1 MKLTIEIQIFSTFKP
16 YSTFS
21 AITTFKIDLV
31 GVFFKPCLYCFKKAP
46 TIFKANQ
53 YFMPMTNP
61 KVGTALNI
69 FLLDD
74 IQAKTKIRMFDVSSL
89 QQITV
94 NFETRHYKSFDKL
107 GMLR

>member
-1 MKLTIEIQIFSTFKP
+1 
-16 YSTFS
+16 
-21 AITTFKIDLV
+21 
-31 GVFFKPCLYCFKKAP
+31 
-46 TIFKANQ
+46 
-53 YFMPMTNP
+53 MPMTNP
-61 KVGTALNI
+61 KVRTALNI